1 MRLACVACR
10 QVVGALTS
18 QGEATSDPLRHPS
31 STADGA
37 FHAARQEQAQD
48 STSSAVNCDTE
59 SESAQPRQ
67 NVDDDNVL
75 SMSKEVAR
83 CTTCDGY
90 FHIPCLLHQ
99 QQAGK
104 RGKNDGGIVILK
116 QSDWETFVCKK
127 CAPPANKS
135 GRRGNKA
142 KRVVTPLL
150 VPAGVL
156 DYLSDGSGDEDDDE
170 AQGIF
175 RTAEL
180 QDDQIATTEPAKP
193 DESGDGDDNGQEE
206 NKQVDWQVVS
216 KTIEICTACRQVH
229 LEDEDKITCNRCQVA
244 ILHRR
249 CCFKDQDIPKSEVAE
264 HAASP
269 GGQRTTNK
277 SGRKRKRPFSPSPAT
292 LRCDKCL
299 LAVKKKARGTGTV
312 DSRLIAVLARKADQ
326 SADDGV
332 KGEEDEVQK
341 WWKACRD
348 CDHKFYLQ
356 EFSSNEPSDV
366 SKDAIL
372 DVTTSNNASDN
383 TWRCQHCARKGKA
396 RPDPPVVIAPSAKR
410 NIESTSAIA
419 TQRVNRTA
427 GESTTTVL
435 ICDGCDRE
443 FELAALN
450 PPLLQVPAGD
460 WLCATCAVKKE
471 HPTRGEMASNGS
483 LVSVAALTLEELV
496 TVLICDGCDGEFDIA
511 HIVPPMTEVP
521 DGEWFCNACSGKD
534 QAAGANFA
542 LQQPP
547 PLVNVTLLLCDGC
560 DAEYEMGAL
569 NPPLTSIPEGDWFCP
584 TCEVSAKPRGKARS
598 RKGKKGRRQLPAVA
612 HSLPGAIEDTV
623 TLLICDGCEGEFDAS
638 LLNPPLVT
646 IPQGDWFCASCNAT
660 RTESDISGKQKSRRN
675 VRQKP
680 LLGVQ
685 EASFERAACDGCGVN
700 FHLSSTSQS
709 DARLDG
715 ITLCDVCRNLQS
727 RSKARSTRGRTF
739 EAVGRDGIK
748 REPHTGFVSLTTE
761 SNDVNGV
768 DNADRRRPDGK
779 KRKRSSI
786 GYQGKR
792 RSKKEKDSHVEAN
805 TSGVLEPEL
814 AYLTGPGTDMSG
826 IHLPQ
831 PVILQSLTGNRESA
845 GANGYTG
852 DSTAAHVLVLSD
864 NEENGRED
872 EDENDVVIVCDMCLA
887 DFNMIEVIED
897 AATRAPPPR
906 PWYCSKCVRSLK
918 RARKRKQRISKQM
931 LLEMQIYGGLLRPT
945 AAKVVDVN
953 AAALRGKPPSTT
965 GELKNMFTLVG
976 KRVGI
981 FLKWDKHWVMGRVL
995 SFEATEPTFLHT
1007 VRFEDGTE
1015 KSLPLYAFPLVVGT
1029 STMVYVK
1036 VPILQNQ
1043 WWPGQLLRLNPMAKK
1058 MLAPTSEDE
1067 EMMGSF
1073 RLVSIYTSSDH
1084 KGKTQNVSCWVPKY
1098 LCRSM
1103 NKFKTPLPEH
1113 VSKGN
1118 PIGAQKLSKEFSASR
1133 ERAIT
1138 EHRMEGSVLQVGFRK
1153 LLREISLEGEHRL
1166 KQFAEA
1172 LIGRQLTESSDC
1184 QCPNHSTSYGEE
1196 QSNASCS
1203 CRFSVSSYNQD
1214 SKELTLESDRVE
1226 VKVDLTKVPSR
1237 YYLQNSLDYAE
1248 LAVRFYNSGIADA
1261 ESGHEKETRDLLNA
1275 TVNGM
1280 PISSDPDVKKTEP
1293 SGDSLT
1299 PAEACCSL
1307 CLLPDQDVSQ
1317 NSPDKLNEELVTCVK
1332 CAECF
1337 HLECCDP
1344 PHDPTPLVNE
1354 EDGSVLLED
1363 INSPFVCSKCISCA
1377 GCSKSV
1383 TDVGTQTAK
1392 SPGWWQWRLPL
1403 RVVSLCADCVPFY
1416 EAQQYCSVC
1425 LEVLGDE
1432 ALSTCIELYSC
1443 STCHHWVHAK
1453 CEPDPHPVFLT
1464 CQSSEEYELDVNVEL
1479 PDVASFK
1486 LGDGADTKL
1495 DDLEESASS
1504 SLMRTALSASS
1515 PEDDAGGESSIVNGT
1530 TGESKPARLVDEEF
1544 ALSLKFKD
1552 SYDSKILNKYE
1563 CLTCRK
1569 VRMLQVVYRLKAED
1583 KLELFKEPVTRSI
1596 APTYFDVIKN
1606 PMDLSTIQK
1615 KILRNEYSRLN
1626 FRGFRDDFELMCL
1639 NAVTFNS
1646 KERDFLIWREAWRFY
1661 GQGQKIFR
1669 QTAPKSRMKHRG
1681 GKYYDALVTAAK
1693 RQLPNNSSIGKKQLN
1708 DGTDAADDDFAGSVN
1723 GDNDDEMDQDG
1734 EDERENG
1741 DIADLVNDPQDVI
1754 KAEEQQL
1761 TLIARTDSVN
1771 GSKDEDTPMNG
1782 NSERVSVAPAAA
1794 AAVPTTVANGNS
1806 STMSNSF
1813 TAAAIQERK
1822 RLQQESTFV
1831 LQSGLG
1837 ESLKPRSK
1845 SEVFKMLQARSSA
1858 HLYSWM
1864 DMCLTCGSAGLKSEM
1879 IFCVDC
1885 GEAFHSFC
1893 VPGMNAERLN
1903 ENEHLQA
1910 FWRCINCKMCEI
1922 CGRAEGADGDRLH
1935 FCGHCDRGYHGS
1947 CMLPA
1952 ITTRSDDDDLI
1963 DDVREEAQIYCAS
1976 CVSCEECRRQQ
1987 PEMTYSYDQKICF
2000 GCSQSKQFEATVIQE
2015 KSKALHQVWTADARK
2030 QKKDS
2035 EKCPLCKLRWNPD
2048 DEDLIQCDAC
2058 ELWAHP
2064 KCDSLL
2070 TEEPDRYKKLV
2081 EDPSALYIC
2090 GVCRP
2095 KERSTLSNIPNSWKC
2110 QTLIDKI
2117 QEKRGQLDVKWK
2129 EARSQLAQAKQ
2140 WKYWKDHTPVFL
2152 YILRLGEECMKN
2164 LAYRSVNFQENWFR
2178 FTKEQELVDNKVV
2191 LPSWIVQKASR
2202 YLRFKRYSRGP
2213 KASLRRQQR
2222 KSNSFYSQQ
2231 GIERQKDASAISTIV
2246 SEACSCAALLAC
2258 VHLFYGWRPL
2268 PKVVLHLLDNEA
2280 NADQGREGLSEQVL
2294 KMLRLENSGM
2304 TLDEEIVM
2312 IKKQYERRIG
2322 KKPREQS
2329 ELDDTGS
2336 GGTGNGEDK
2345 SRRSSTEGADPV
2357 TSQSKSSE
2365 ESSPSNSLSKTVA
2378 TSPSTSRASASTAEG
2393 TEHTSDIK
2401 RAVKMTKVA
2410 ALCGWPTTLS
2420 SNDAHD
2426 QATTHSPQKGGHVRA
2441 PFADNRFCS
2450 LCFMIGDESICG
2462 RLIYTDLDQWVH
2474 VNCAMWSVEVFETA
2488 DGVLQKCQKA
2498 KNRSRLI
2505 RCDACGVL
2513 GATVG
2518 CAVPRCQQHY
2528 HFPCAFDFDVVFLP
2542 NGETCCPKAEH
2553 LKIVARKQKQRM
2565 IAADAPVTTRDNA
2578 QVQPETSS
2586 DETAAPDSV
2595 AELKEGENEVGDRAE
2610 DEPSDSKGGDASE
2623 GTQNDSSTSDEIDK
2637 NATESTESGSNA
2649 ATPETAVAVEHKDE
2663 KSSNESAVDHE
2674 SEDQAS
2680 TAEAVPSEALSSGT
2694 DTITTPALEAAAA
2707 VATPPAPL
2715 TPVLPVIDPSPEPRR
2730 HLRSDLPILG
2740 SDPKKKGGSATKSKR
2755 QRCYRLGALTVHS
2768 LGHIVVGNPTFHS
2781 RDAIYPLGFRSTR
2794 IFWSSRSLETRC
2806 LYECVITNT
2815 DIEERARKKKEL
2827 LASGRNESESAP
2839 SNAAKAMTRAV
2850 FKIVASDDQDHP
2862 IVAFSPD
2869 DALIELRSRVV
2880 ALYEDHHCFGTSY
2893 DKNPFLNRSSWSSY
2907 GLSGGDFFGFSLPG
2921 IVKEI
2926 EQLPHAAT
2934 TSISRNFVAKKL
2946 GQSSAGSKK
2955 RHFSEMLNDSKSLSS
2970 EQSQLDII
2978 NNSNDEVYVFTQHL
2992 PAAKQFEDALHEI
3005 EQLMTKEERARLST
3019 GSTRTDGYEGKYL
3032 QHDDDGAPRAVRRR
3046 LNKHAT
3052 TAEPLAASNTTVNNS
3067 NSATNNSTTALPN
3080 SNGNANT
3087 KPSSGVA
3094 MDLEH
3099 LPIAMQYRELRR
3111 RPFDERLEV
3120 RKSKIHGYGLFT
3132 KEKFAEG
3139 QMIVEYQGQMIA
3151 QDVADEREKFYE
3163 EIGIGSCYM
3172 FRLDE
3177 KTIID
3182 ATRVGNLARFINHS
3196 CDPKAFARVVT
3207 VEGNEKKIVIFAKR
3221 AIEAGDEV
3229 TYDYKFPIEDEAI
3242 RCDCSA
3248 PNCIG
3253 RMN

>member
-10 QVVGALTS
+10 QMVGALAP
-18 QGEATSDPLRHPS
+18 QEEALSDTQRHPS
-31 STADGA
+31 AAADGA
-37 FHAARQEQAQD
+37 LHAAQQEQAQD
-48 STSSAVNCDTE
+48 STSSAANCE
-59 SESAQPRQ
+59 VKSENAQQ
-67 NVDDDNVL
+67 KQDMEDEKVV
-75 SMSKEVAR
+75 STSKKVAR
-83 CTTCDGY
+83 CTMCDGY
-90 FHIPCLLHQ
+90 FHIPCLLRQ
-99 QQAGK
+99 QQEEG
-104 RGKNDGGIVILK
+104 RGEYEGVIALLK
-116 QSDWETFVCKK
+116 QLDWKNFVCKK
-127 CAPPANKS
+127 CALPANKS
-135 GRRGNKA
+135 GRRGGKA
-142 KRVVTPLL
+142 KAPLL

-170 AQGIF
+170 SQGIF
-175 RTAEL
+175 ETVEA
-180 QDDQIATTEPAKP
+180 QDDQ
-193 DESGDGDDNGQEE
+193 
-206 NKQVDWQVVS
+206 
-216 KTIEICTACRQVH
+216 TAM
-229 LEDEDKITCNRCQVA
+229 A
-244 ILHRR
+244 
-249 CCFKDQDIPKSEVAE
+249 
-264 HAASP
+264 
-269 GGQRTTNK
+269 
-277 SGRKRKRPFSPSPAT
+277 
-292 LRCDKCL
+292 
-299 LAVKKKARGTGTV
+299 
-312 DSRLIAVLARKADQ
+312 
-326 SADDGV
+326 
-332 KGEEDEVQK
+332 
-341 WWKACRD
+341 
-348 CDHKFYLQ
+348 
-356 EFSSNEPSDV
+356 
-366 SKDAIL
+366 
-372 DVTTSNNASDN
+372 
-383 TWRCQHCARKGKA
+383 
-396 RPDPPVVIAPSAKR
+396 
-410 NIESTSAIA
+410 EST
-419 TQRVNRTA
+419 
-427 GESTTTVL
+427 
-435 ICDGCDRE
+435 
-443 FELAALN
+443 N
-450 PPLLQVPAGD
+450 PDKLGD
-460 WLCATCAVKKE
+460 
-471 HPTRGEMASNGS
+471 
-483 LVSVAALTLEELV
+483 
-496 TVLICDGCDGEFDIA
+496 
-511 HIVPPMTEVP
+511 
-521 DGEWFCNACSGKD
+521 
-534 QAAGANFA
+534 
-542 LQQPP
+542 
-547 PLVNVTLLLCDGC
+547 
-560 DAEYEMGAL
+560 
-569 NPPLTSIPEGDWFCP
+569 
-584 TCEVSAKPRGKARS
+584 
-598 RKGKKGRRQLPAVA
+598 
-612 HSLPGAIEDTV
+612 
-623 TLLICDGCEGEFDAS
+623 
-638 LLNPPLVT
+638 
-646 IPQGDWFCASCNAT
+646 
-660 RTESDISGKQKSRRN
+660 
-675 VRQKP
+675 
-680 LLGVQ
+680 
-685 EASFERAACDGCGVN
+685 
-700 FHLSSTSQS
+700 
-709 DARLDG
+709 
-715 ITLCDVCRNLQS
+715 
-727 RSKARSTRGRTF
+727 
-739 EAVGRDGIK
+739 
-748 REPHTGFVSLTTE
+748 
-761 SNDVNGV
+761 
-768 DNADRRRPDGK
+768 
-779 KRKRSSI
+779 
-786 GYQGKR
+786 
-792 RSKKEKDSHVEAN
+792 
-805 TSGVLEPEL
+805 
-814 AYLTGPGTDMSG
+814 
-826 IHLPQ
+826 
-831 PVILQSLTGNRESA
+831 
-845 GANGYTG
+845 G

-864 NEENGRED
+864 NEENDGED
-872 EDENDVVIVCDMCLA
+872 EDDNDVVIVCDMCLA

-945 AAKVVDVN
+945 AAKVIDVN

-965 GELKNMFTLVG
+965 GELKNMFALVG

-995 SFEATEPTFLHT
+995 SFEAAEPTFLHT

-1058 MLAPTSEDE
+1058 MLAPTPEDE
-1067 EMMGSF
+1067 EMITSF

-1103 NKFKTPLPEH
+1103 DKFNPLPEH
-1113 VSKGN
+1113 FLKED
-1118 PIGAQKLSKEFSASR
+1118 PITAQTMSNEFSASK

-1138 EHRMEGSVLQVGFRK
+1138 EHRMEHAVLQIGFLK
-1153 LLREISLEGEHRL
+1153 LLRAISMEGEDRL
-1166 KQFAEA
+1166 KQLAEA
-1172 LIGRQLTESSDC
+1172 LIGRQLTDSRLH
-1184 QCPNHSTSYGEE
+1184 QCPGHSTSYGNE
-1196 QSNASCS
+1196 QSNANCL
-1203 CRFSVSSYNQD
+1203 CAFTVSSYNQV
-1214 SKELTLESDRVE
+1214 SMELTLERDEVE
-1226 VKVDLTKVPSR
+1226 VKVDLTKASSR
-1237 YYLQNSLDYAE
+1237 YYLQDSLHYAE
-1248 LAVRFYNSGIADA
+1248 LAVRFYNSGIVDA

-1275 TVNGM
+1275 TVNDM
-1280 PISSDPDVKKTEP
+1280 PISSDPDAKKTEP
-1293 SGDSLT
+1293 SGDNLT
-1299 PAEACCSL
+1299 STEACCSL

-1332 CAECF
+1332 CAKCF

-1344 PHDPTPLVNE
+1344 PHDPTPLLNE
-1354 EDGSVLLED
+1354 EDGFVLLED
-1363 INSPFVCSKCISCA
+1363 INSPFICSKCISCA

-1383 TDVGTQTAK
+1383 TDVEAQTVK
-1392 SPGWWQWRLPL
+1392 SPGWSQWRLPL

-1416 EAQQYCSVC
+1416 EVQQYCSVC

-1443 STCHHWVHAK
+1443 SNCHHWVHAK
-1453 CEPDPHPVFLT
+1453 CEPDPHPVFLA

-1486 LGDGADTKL
+1486 VGDGADKKF
-1495 DDLEESASS
+1495 DDLDESTSNSLVKSTSS
-1504 SLMRTALSASS
+1504 TST
-1515 PEDDAGGESSIVNGT
+1515 PEDDTSSEINVLNGT

-1569 VRMLQVVYRLKAED
+1569 ARMLQVVYRLKAED

-1626 FRGFRDDFELMCL
+1626 FRDFRDDFELMCL

-1693 RQLPNNSSIGKKQLN
+1693 RQLPNNSSIGKKQLD

-1741 DIADLVNDPQDVI
+1741 DVGDLGNEPQNTI
-1754 KAEEQQL
+1754 KAEEQQPK
-1761 TLIARTDSVN
+1761 LI
-1771 GSKDEDTPMNG
+1771 K
-1782 NSERVSVAPAAA
+1782 
-1794 AAVPTTVANGNS
+1794 VPTVIAYTFADIATVAI
-1806 STMSNSF
+1806 M
-1813 TAAAIQERK
+1813 
-1822 RLQQESTFV
+1822 
-1831 LQSGLG
+1831 
-1837 ESLKPRSK
+1837 
-1845 SEVFKMLQARSSA
+1845 
-1858 HLYSWM
+1858 
-1864 DMCLTCGSAGLKSEM
+1864 
-1879 IFCVDC
+1879 
-1885 GEAFHSFC
+1885 
-1893 VPGMNAERLN
+1893 
-1903 ENEHLQA
+1903 EH
-1910 FWRCINCKMCEI
+1910 
-1922 CGRAEGADGDRLH
+1922 
-1935 FCGHCDRGYHGS
+1935 
-1947 CMLPA
+1947 
-1952 ITTRSDDDDLI
+1952 
-1963 DDVREEAQIYCAS
+1963 
-1976 CVSCEECRRQQ
+1976 Q

-2000 GCSQSKQFEATVIQE
+2000 SCSQSKQFEATVIQE

-2095 KERSTLSNIPNSWKC
+2095 KERLTLSNIPNSWKC
-2110 QTLIDKI
+2110 QTLINKI
-2117 QEKRGQLDVKWK
+2117 QEKRGQLDIKWK
-2129 EARSQLAQAKQ
+2129 EARSQLTQAKQ

-2191 LPSWIVQKASR
+2191 LPSWLVQKASR

-2222 KSNSFYSQQ
+2222 KSSSFYSQQ

-2268 PKVVLHLLDNEA
+2268 PKVVLHLLDNDA
-2280 NADQGREGLSEQVL
+2280 SADQGREGLSEQVL

-2322 KKPREQS
+2322 KKPREQN
-2329 ELDDTGS
+2329 ELDDSGS
-2336 GGTGNGEDK
+2336 GG
-2345 SRRSSTEGADPV
+2345 
-2357 TSQSKSSE
+2357 
-2365 ESSPSNSLSKTVA
+2365 
-2378 TSPSTSRASASTAEG
+2378 
-2393 TEHTSDIK
+2393 
-2401 RAVKMTKVA
+2401 
-2410 ALCGWPTTLS
+2410 
-2420 SNDAHD
+2420 
-2426 QATTHSPQKGGHVRA
+2426 
-2441 PFADNRFCS
+2441 
-2450 LCFMIGDESICG
+2450 
-2462 RLIYTDLDQWVH
+2462 
-2474 VNCAMWSVEVFETA
+2474 
-2488 DGVLQKCQKA
+2488 
-2498 KNRSRLI
+2498 
-2505 RCDACGVL
+2505 
-2513 GATVG
+2513 
-2518 CAVPRCQQHY
+2518 QHY
-2528 HFPCAFDFDVVFLP
+2528 HFPCAFDFGVVFLP

-2553 LKIVARKQKQRM
+2553 MEIVARKQKQRM
-2565 IAADAPVTTRDNA
+2565 ITADTPATASDNA

-2586 DETAAPDSV
+2586 VETAAPDVSV
-2595 AELKEGENEVGDRAE
+2595 TEPKEGENEDGGRAE
-2610 DEPSDSKGGDASE
+2610 DEPSGSKGDDASE
-2623 GTQNDSSTSDEIDK
+2623 GIQNDSSTNDEVGK
-2637 NATESTESGSNA
+2637 NASESTESASNA
-2649 ATPETAVAVEHKDE
+2649 AKPETAVAGEHAE
-2663 KSSNESAVDHE
+2663 
-2674 SEDQAS
+2674 EDQSS
-2680 TAEAVPSEALSSGT
+2680 TEEALSPVALSNITG
-2694 DTITTPALEAAAA
+2694 TITTTALGAAGCA
-2707 VATPPAPL
+2707 VTPTAPSA
-2715 TPVLPVIDPSPEPRR
+2715 PVLPVIDPSPEPRR

-2755 QRCYRLGALTVHS
+2755 QQCYRLGALTVHS

-2815 DIEERARKKKEL
+2815 DIEERAKKKKARL
-2827 LASGRNESESAP
+2827 VSGHNESESSP
-2839 SNAAKAMTRAV
+2839 NNAVKTTTRAV

-2880 ALYEDHHCFGTSY
+2880 ALYEDHHCFGASY
-2893 DKNPFLNRSSWSSY
+2893 DKNPFLNRSSWFSY
-2907 GLSGGDFFGFSLPG
+2907 GLSGGDFFGFSLPD

-2934 TSISRNFVAKKL
+2934 TSISRSFVAKKL
-2946 GQSSAGSKK
+2946 GQSSAGSRK
-2955 RHFSEMLNDSKSLSS
+2955 RNFSEMMDGSKSLSY
-2970 EQSQLDII
+2970 EKSQLDIA
-2978 NNSNDEVYVFTQHL
+2978 SRNDDVYVFTQHL
-2992 PAAKQFEDALHEI
+2992 PTAKQFEDALHEI

-3032 QHDDDGAPRAVRRR
+3032 QHDEAPRAVRRR

-3052 TAEPLAASNTTVNNS
+3052 TAEPLAPSNTTANTS
-3067 NSATNNSTTALPN
+3067 NSATSNSTTAPPS

-3087 KPSSGVA
+3087 KASSGVA

-3229 TYDYKFPIEDEAI
+3229 TRHE
-3242 RCDCSA
+3242 
-3248 PNCIG
+3248 
-3253 RMN
+3253 